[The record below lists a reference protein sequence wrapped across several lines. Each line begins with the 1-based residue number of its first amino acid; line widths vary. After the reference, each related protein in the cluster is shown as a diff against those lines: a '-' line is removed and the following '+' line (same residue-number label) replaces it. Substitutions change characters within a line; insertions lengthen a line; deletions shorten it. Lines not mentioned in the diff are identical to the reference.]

1 MEETEYVLALEPD
14 TEDFHFDSDSSG
26 SSPLSPNIPSM
37 PRTRSMKEWQVD
49 VDDMLSA
56 NSGQSKE
63 EDKVGYDAEKET
75 RKRIVMEVESTTDPC
90 VNTTA
95 AHEQELD
102 RRRWGFPQL
111 RPLMYSGTV
120 DSEKEG
126 VICTSITLSS
136 GKVLGGQVSEASQA
150 VRKLPRELYREMKKF
165 ENLATRLEQEGQK
178 VNVWQQK
185 ITRMFCQH
193 IDRIQTARK
202 REYDAYKKREETLIK
217 ARNKLMAQNKELRQ
231 ALEGHGSA
239 LTFTRAD
246 LENM

>member
-26 SSPLSPNIPSM
+26 SSPLSPNIPPM
-37 PRTRSMKEWQVD
+37 PRTRTMKEWQVE

-56 NSGQSKE
+56 NSGLNKD
-63 EDKVGYDAEKET
+63 EDKVGYDGEET
-75 RKRIVMEVESTTDPC
+75 RKRIVMEVESTNDPC
-90 VNTTA
+90 FNTTA
-95 AHEQELD
+95 AQEQELD

-111 RPLMYSGTV
+111 RPLMYSGTENL
-120 DSEKEG
+120 EKEG
-126 VICTSITLSS
+126 LVCTSITLSS
-136 GKVLGGQVSEASQA
+136 GKVLGGQISEAHQA
-150 VRKLPRELYREMKKF
+150 VRKLPRELFREMKKF

-193 IDRIQTARK
+193 LDRVQTARK
-202 REYDAYKKREETLIK
+202 REYEAYKKREGTLIK